1 MFLGVDIGGTN
12 LRVGVVQHHALIHE
26 QRALADFSGLC
37 ARHPPDEAW
46 RQIIATTAATLRQ
59 CLMQYPQ
66 AKAVGIGFPGF
77 IDPVHGTV
85 AQSPNLPGLRNVDLA
100 GDLSAA
106 IGLPVVV
113 ENDALAAAYGEYVLC
128 DPKPHSLLYAGLGTG
143 VGGGMIYAGR
153 PFTGE
158 HGVAMEIGHLIVEP
172 GGRLCGCGNHGCM
185 EQYASASGIAQS
197 YHMAT
202 GQRVEVNAI
211 AQAAREGGQAA
222 VEAFSLAGAALAQA
236 LAHVVKSVDV
246 GLIVIGGGVSQ
257 AWDLMAPAFFTRL
270 EHDMIPVLRDRLR
283 VQPSASGDRAGIIG
297 AAALAEIILASSS

>member
-1 MFLGVDIGGTN
+1 LFLGVDIGGTN
-12 LRVGVVQHHALIHE
+12 LRVGVVQHNALIHE

-37 ARHPPDEAW
+37 ARHSPEEAW
-46 RQIIATTAATLRQ
+46 RQIIATTAATLRE
-59 CLMQYPQ
+59 CLTQFPQ

-153 PFTGE
+153 AFTGE
-158 HGVAMEIGHLIVEP
+158 HGVAMEIGHLIVVP
-172 GGRLCGCGNHGCM
+172 DGRLCGCGNRGCM
-185 EQYASASGIAQS
+185 EQYASASGVALS
-197 YHMAT
+197 YQAAT
-202 GQRVEVNAI
+202 GQRVEVDVI
-211 AQAAREGGQAA
+211 AQAARAGGQAA
-222 VEAFSLAGAALAQA
+222 IDAFAVAGTALAQA
-236 LAHVVKSVDV
+236 LAHVVKTVDV

-257 AWDLMAPAFFTRL
+257 SWDLMAPAFFAQMDR
-270 EHDMIPVLRDRLR
+270 DMIPVLKDMLN
-283 VQPSASGDRAGIIG
+283 VQCSTSGDRAGIIG
-297 AAALAEIILASSS
+297 AAALAEMILTVSA